1 MYNQPLLSYEGFSI
15 TSSAAFCIK
24 GKRNKK
30 IFKNVSSKNKI
41 SRDLPKVPKN
51 AFPNAMAIDLSKKL
65 LKILEMPKIRI
76 LIHTLD
82 IHYLKIRV
90 LSFSDQEK
98 LLIVVGS
105 GLTRTFYECQY

>member
-1 MYNQPLLSYEGFSI
+1 
-15 TSSAAFCIK
+15 
-24 GKRNKK
+24 
-30 IFKNVSSKNKI
+30 
-41 SRDLPKVPKN
+41 
-51 AFPNAMAIDLSKKL
+51 MAIDLSKKL

-82 IHYLKIRV
+82 IHYLMTRI